1 MDFKKIFMYMSTASI
16 GHKIMRFYP
25 EKRYIWQKY
34 VAILE
39 FRVRYEWFSFGV
51 CTKGEEFYNIKY

>member
-1 MDFKKIFMYMSTASI
+1 MYMSSGSI
-16 GHKIMRFYP
+16 GHKIIRFYP

-39 FRVRYEWFSFGV
+39 VRVRYEWFSFGGH
-51 CTKGEEFYNIKY
+51 TKREEFYNIKY

>member
-1 MDFKKIFMYMSTASI
+1 MYMSTASI
-16 GHKIMRFYP
+16 GHKIIRFYP

-39 FRVRYEWFSFGV
+39 VRVRYEWFSFGGR
-51 CTKGEEFYNIKY
+51 TKWKNFTT